1 MPTTRAI
8 ADRGCGGCVDRG
20 DHGLAGNQGCTGA
33 AGVRASGHDRC
44 DLPADDRVR
53 ADPRPGDR
61 CDRRARRRRAR
72 DPGRRLRQ
80 LDRLAGVARL
90 PRAGRPRGRRRGHGP
105 GVDGGRLGRP
115 VRPGARSG
123 DTGYGHS
130 AEQVAAVRAP
140 SDLLAGYAEAVSQ
153 RTLEYVQSLTDDDL
167 ERVVDTRWDPPVTL
181 GVRLAS
187 VVGDDLQHLG
197 QAAYARGLLT

>member
-1 MPTTRAI
+1 M
-8 ADRGCGGCVDRG
+8 
-20 DHGLAGNQGCTGA
+20 
-33 AGVRASGHDRC
+33 
-44 DLPADDRVR
+44 
-53 ADPRPGDR
+53 
-61 CDRRARRRRAR
+61 
-72 DPGRRLRQ
+72 
-80 LDRLAGVARL
+80 
-90 PRAGRPRGRRRGHGP
+90 
-105 GVDGGRLGRP
+105 
-115 VRPGARSG
+115 
-123 DTGYGHS
+123 
-130 AEQVAAVRAP
+130 RAP

>member
-1 MPTTRAI
+1 MTAATSLLTTVYEQIRDLATGVIDGLDDDVLATRVDGSGNSI
-8 ADRGCGGCVDRG
+8 AWLVWHAFRVQDDHVADVAGTAQVWTADGWVDRF
-20 DHGLAGNQGCTGA
+20 GLEL
-33 AGVRASGHDRC
+33 D
-44 DLPADDRVR
+44 PA
-53 ADPRPGDR
+53 
-61 CDRRARRRRAR
+61 
-72 DPGRRLRQ
+72 
-80 LDRLAGVARL
+80 
-90 PRAGRPRGRRRGHGP
+90 
-105 GVDGGRLGRP
+105 
-115 VRPGARSG
+115 